1 MDIILDF
8 LIKFIYNKHPP
19 MKKRKIKIKK
29 KDTRPAKPNKA
40 INKNL
45 LLRLEDFR
53 KISHCIFHLA
63 NSGVFRD
70 EFMSECSKILLDFSG
85 CDEINI
91 WVKEHN
97 KYYKSVITQHP
108 KSIQFGT
115 IPIPKDE
122 SNKTSIN
129 FLTLE
134 NLCHNVI
141 NGLPFTS
148 SSFIT
153 QNGSFWMN
161 DTTKK
166 VTLNIKSDKKTQTYN
181 LSNKQYKSL
190 AIIPVKVSNEIVG
203 LLQLKC
209 QKLNHLSVNKIEFYE
224 GIAQIIGDAL
234 VTRHAQISLRER
246 VKELSCLYGIALLVE
261 KPNISLDEIL
271 QGITDLLPPAM
282 LYPKIAS
289 AQITFDTN
297 YYTTHGFRNV
307 KDKLS
312 ADIIINNEKRGI
324 IEVGYNEIKVEL
336 DEGPFLKE
344 ERDLIDTVASEV
356 DLIVERRKTAEDKER
371 LQNQLR
377 HADRLATI
385 GQLAAGVAH
394 ELNEPL
400 GNILGFAQL
409 VKKSGQLLKQT
420 GKDIDNIVMASLHA
434 REVIKKLMFF
444 ARQMPPKKVQV
455 NLNQLVEDGLY
466 FLKSHCEKEGI
477 EIVRSFSSNLPE
489 ITVDPSQLYQVFVNL
504 AVNAIQAMPKGGK
517 LTISTFTGDGHIT
530 LAIEDN
536 GVGISEDNM
545 KQIFVP
551 FFTTKGIGEGTGLGL
566 SVAHGIVTAHGGTI
580 KVTSKVSQ
588 GSRFEVKLPLTG
600 APDVIEVE

>member
-1 MDIILDF
+1 
-8 LIKFIYNKHPP
+8 
-19 MKKRKIKIKK
+19 MKKRKSKIKK
-29 KDTRPAKPNKA
+29 KYTRPAKPNKA
-40 INKNL
+40 VNKNL
-45 LLRLEDFR
+45 LLWLEDFR
-53 KISHCIFHLA
+53 KISHRIFHFA

-70 EFMSECSKILLDFSG
+70 EFMRECSKILLDFSS

-97 KYYKSVITQHP
+97 KYYKSVITKHP

-115 IPIPKDE
+115 VPIPKDE
-122 SNKTSIN
+122 SNITSTN
-129 FLTLE
+129 FLTLD
-134 NLCHNVI
+134 NLCHNII
-141 NGLPFTS
+141 NSLPFIA

-153 QNGSFWMN
+153 QNRSFWTS

-166 VTLNIKSDKKTQTYN
+166 VSLKIKNDRKIQIYN

-190 AIIPVKVSNEIVG
+190 AVIPVKVSNEIVG

-209 QKLNHLSVNKIEFYE
+209 QKSNYLSLDKIEFYE

-271 QGITDLLPPAM
+271 QGVADLLPPAM

-297 YYTTHGFRNV
+297 KYTTSGFKNV

-312 ADIIINNEKRGI
+312 ADIIINNKNRGI
-324 IEVGYNEIKVEL
+324 IEVGYTENKVEL

-344 ERDLIDTVASEV
+344 ERDLMDTVASEV
-356 DLIVERRKTAEDKER
+356 VLIVERRKSAEDKER

-409 VKKSGQLLKQT
+409 AKKSGQLPKQT

-455 NLNQLVEDGLY
+455 NLNHLVEDGLY
-466 FLKSHCEKEGI
+466 FLKSRCEKEGI
-477 EIVRSFSSNLPE
+477 KIVRSFSANLPE

-504 AVNAIQAMPKGGK
+504 TVNAIQAMHKGGK
-517 LTISTFTGDGHIT
+517 LTISTFAGDGHIT

-536 GVGISEDNM
+536 GVGINEENM

-551 FFTTKGIGEGTGLGL
+551 FFTTKDIGEGTGLGL

-580 KVTSKVSQ
+580 KVTSKSGE
-588 GSRFEVKLPLTG
+588 GSRFEVKLPLDG
-600 APDVIEVE
+600 APDVTEV

>member
-1 MDIILDF
+1 
-8 LIKFIYNKHPP
+8 
-19 MKKRKIKIKK
+19 MKKQKRIINQKY
-29 KDTRPAKPNKA
+29 TRPAKPSEAVNKS
-40 INKNL
+40 L

-53 KISHCIFHLA
+53 KISHQIFHFA

-70 EFMSECSKILLDFSG
+70 EFMRECSKILLDFSG
-85 CDEINI
+85 CDEIEL

-97 KYYKSVITQHP
+97 KYYHSIVANHP
-108 KSIQFGT
+108 KTIQFGT

-122 SNKTSIN
+122 FNKTSADPN
-129 FLTLE
+129 YLTLE
-134 NLCHNVI
+134 NLCHNII
-141 NGLPFTS
+141 NGLPYS
-148 SSFIT
+148 PSSFIT
-153 QNGSFWMN
+153 QNGSFWTN
-161 DTTKK
+161 DTSKT
-166 VTLNIKSDKKTQTYN
+166 VPLNVKTDKKIQTYN

-209 QKLNHLSVNKIEFYE
+209 QKSNYLNVARINFYE
-224 GIAQIIGDAL
+224 GITQIIGDAL

-271 QGITDLLPPAM
+271 QGIADLLPPAM
-282 LYPKIAS
+282 LYPKIAC
-289 AQITFDTN
+289 AQIIFDTN
-297 YYTTHGFRNV
+297 YYTTSGFKNV

-312 ADIIINNEKRGI
+312 ADIVINDEKRGI
-324 IEVGYNEIKVEL
+324 IEVGYSQKKVEL

-356 DLIVERRKTAEDKER
+356 VLIVERRKTAEDKER

-409 VKKSGQLLKQT
+409 AKKSGQLPKQT
-420 GKDIDNIVMASLHA
+420 DKDVDNIVIASLHA

-466 FLKSHCEKEGI
+466 FLKSRCEKEGI
-477 EIVRSFSSNLPE
+477 EIIRSFSSNLPE

-517 LTISTFTGDGHIT
+517 LTIGTFAGDGHIT
-530 LAIEDN
+530 LAIEDT
-536 GVGISEDNM
+536 GVGINEEDM

-566 SVAHGIVTAHGGTI
+566 SVSHGIVTAHGGTI
-580 KVTSKVSQ
+580 KVMSKSGQ
-588 GSRFEVKLPLTG
+588 GSRFEVKLPLNG
-600 APDVIEVE
+600 APDVVEEK

>member
-1 MDIILDF
+1 
-8 LIKFIYNKHPP
+8 
-19 MKKRKIKIKK
+19 MKKRKSKIKK
-29 KDTRPAKPNKA
+29 KNTRPAKPNKA
-40 INKNL
+40 VNKSL
-45 LLRLEDFR
+45 LLQLEDFR
-53 KISHCIFHLA
+53 KISHRIFHYA

-70 EFMSECSKILLDFSG
+70 EFMRECSKILLDFSG
-85 CDEINI
+85 CNEIDI

-97 KYYKSVITQHP
+97 KYYKSVITNQP

-115 IPIPKDE
+115 IPIPKAE
-122 SNKTSIN
+122 SNETSTSAN
-129 FLTLE
+129 YFTLE
-134 NLCHNVI
+134 NLCHNII
-141 NGLPFTS
+141 NGLEFDA

-153 QNGSFWMN
+153 NNGSFWTS
-161 DTTKK
+161 DTSKAVPLDVKT
-166 VTLNIKSDKKTQTYN
+166 DKKIQTYN

-209 QKLNHLSVNKIEFYE
+209 QKSNNLSVDRINFYE

-282 LYPKIAS
+282 LYPKIAC
-289 AQITFDTN
+289 AQIVFDGKF
-297 YYTTHGFRNV
+297 YTTTGFKNV

-312 ADIIINNEKRGI
+312 VDIMINDEKRGI
-324 IEVGYNEIKVEL
+324 IEVGYTENKVEL

-356 DLIVERRKTAEDKER
+356 VLIVERRKTAEDKER

-409 VKKSGQLLKQT
+409 AKKSGQLPKQT
-420 GKDIDNIVMASLHA
+420 DKDIDNIVMASLHA

-466 FLKSHCEKEGI
+466 FLKSRCEKEGI

-504 AVNAIQAMPKGGK
+504 AVNAIQAMPRGGK
-517 LTISTFTGDGHIT
+517 LIIGTFTGDGHIT
-530 LAIEDN
+530 LAIQDN
-536 GVGISEDNM
+536 GVGISEENM

-580 KVTSKVSQ
+580 KVMSKSGQ
-588 GSRFEVKLPLTG
+588 GSRFEVKLPLDG
-600 APDVIEVE
+600 APDVTEV